1 MFVAAAIGAVL
12 LCLCIV
18 VIGVFS
24 SFSIGAPGKIRP
36 SRPGGVFAR
45 EQMAEADEFS
55 RMAKA
60 GDTNLLERIRKWA
73 GGDIQ
78 RRIWACDIVRNASL
92 TNELNALARDLAEAC
107 VGNDARFARLIRAAQ
122 FLEEC
127 RDWRT
132 ARDTLARAERL
143 AKSPTEREGVSFA
156 LLRADLPLKA
166 RQRSG
171 SKRSAG
177 FPIRR

>member
-1 MFVAAAIGAVL
+1 
-12 LCLCIV
+12 
-18 VIGVFS
+18 
-24 SFSIGAPGKIRP
+24 
-36 SRPGGVFAR
+36 
-45 EQMAEADEFS
+45 MAEADEFS

-78 RRIWACDIVRNASL
+78 RRIWACDIVRNACL

-107 VGNDARFARLIRAAQ
+107 IGNDARFARLIRAAQ

-156 LLRADLPLKA
+156 MLRADLAIEGATKERLEA
-166 RQRSG
+166 LRRISE
-171 SKRSAG
+171 SALMG
-177 FPIRR
+177 FNRREAKHLLEKYGKL